1 MSNGFT
7 TIRPW
12 TEQDA
17 EIFSAASRWA
27 LSHPRARAV
36 QPICA
41 WAVRTMSPLPLTT
54 DEAYYVVVAAIQQ
67 LFAEAAYSSTSQ
79 AKRKLGIIKGLVE
92 REPAMPRGL
101 RLRVDSLVEQHIK
114 MPDMARLWGKAEAD
128 YDAGARNAGDIDEV
142 GLYE

>member
-1 MSNGFT
+1 
-7 TIRPW
+7 
-12 TEQDA
+12 
-17 EIFSAASRWA
+17 
-27 LSHPRARAV
+27 
-36 QPICA
+36 
-41 WAVRTMSPLPLTT
+41 MSPLPLTT

-114 MPDMARLWGKAEAD
+114 MPDMAGLWGKAEAD